1 MNVEEPFFAFIFL
14 DNVHAYQLDPHGE
27 KHFKPY
33 WKSVNNLK
41 LSSDTNPT
49 EYFNLYNNPYTWN
62 ISKQLHD
69 FTFNACIFIGISLTD
84 PNMKRLLE
92 LSKNP
97 LKFNF
102 IFLKKEKDYKESVFK
117 DLTNYYFTYDL
128 IPIWVNEFNEIGDYL
143 NRI

>member
-1 MNVEEPFFAFIFL
+1 
-14 DNVHAYQLDPHGE
+14 
-27 KHFKPY
+27 
-33 WKSVNNLK
+33 
-41 LSSDTNPT
+41 
-49 EYFNLYNNPYTWN
+49 
-62 ISKQLHD
+62 
-69 FTFNACIFIGISLTD
+69 
-84 PNMKRLLE
+84 MKRLLE